1 MFNTIKHYFPR
12 LTQQFKKIVDFR
24 QQGKVKY
31 PVGLMLWIVVIQ
43 RLSGIK
49 SNNELEITLKTST
62 EFEKNITL
70 FLDAPCGEL
79 PSVDSLCYFFQH
91 LSPEELCKVRSK
103 IFATL
108 ERKKILEK
116 LKTAD
121 GYLLLA
127 IDGVQTFST
136 TRKIEHSTFRK
147 HQNAPTTYHQY
158 YLEAKVVGL
167 TGLVLSIDSEPVEN
181 PTGEFNK
188 QDCETKAAQRL
199 LERVARQHPHLK
211 FWIMGDAL
219 YCNSIIMDIC
229 QKHNWKFSLTFKGE
243 SQYPKLLGEINSEL
257 NREQRNNRLR
267 VLLKKNKNT
276 ELFAEFRWC
285 NNLKYEL
292 GEKGER
298 EIYYLE
304 AKIIKIKNC
313 IESKVATFAYLT
325 NEYISKGNVLKKFMI
340 CRSRWKIENEGF
352 NFQKNNMLHIGHS
365 FTSIG
370 YGAQNYYLI
379 AQIVHTIIQLAYFGD
394 IAGHVRRATTG
405 DLDSLSQTLKS
416 IFRSFLAVAYR
427 IKVEVFERELR
438 PPSLAPMRIR
448 LKFA

>member
-1 MFNTIKHYFPR
+1 
-12 LTQQFKKIVDFR
+12 
-24 QQGKVKY
+24 
-31 PVGLMLWIVVIQ
+31 MLWIVVIQ
-43 RLSGIK
+43 RLSGMK
-49 SNNELEITLKTST
+49 SNNELEITLRTST
-62 EFEKNITL
+62 EFEKNVAR
-70 FLDAPCGEL
+70 FSDAPCGEL
-79 PSVDSLCYFFQH
+79 PSVDCLGYFLQH
-91 LSPEELCKVRSK
+91 LPPKELCKVRGK
-103 IFATL
+103 MLATL
-108 ERKKILEK
+108 ERKKFLEK
-116 LKTAD
+116 LKTPD

-136 TRKIEHSTFRK
+136 TRKIEHSIFRE
-147 HQNAPTTYHQY
+147 HQDAPTTYHQY
-158 YLEAKVVGL
+158 HLEAKIIGPNGFVM
-167 TGLVLSIDSEPVEN
+167 SIDSEPIEN

-188 QDCETKAAQRL
+188 QDCERKAGQRL
-199 LERVARQHPHLK
+199 LARVGRQHPHLK
-211 FWIMGDAL
+211 FWILGDAL
-219 YCNSIIMDIC
+219 YCNSVIMDIC
-229 QKHNWKFSLTFKGE
+229 QKHKWKFSFTFKGE

-257 NREQRNNRLR
+257 NWKQRNNRHR
-267 VLLKKNKNT
+267 VSLKKNKNT

-285 NNLKYEL
+285 NNLKYDL
-292 GEKGER
+292 GERGER

-304 AKIIKIKNC
+304 AKITKIKNGV
-313 IESKVATFAYLT
+313 ETKVATFAYLT
-325 NEYISKGNVLKKFMI
+325 NEYISKGNVVKRFKI

-352 NFQKNNMLHIGHS
+352 NFQKNNMLNIGHS

-379 AQIVHTIIQLAYFGD
+379 AQIVHTIIQLAYFSD